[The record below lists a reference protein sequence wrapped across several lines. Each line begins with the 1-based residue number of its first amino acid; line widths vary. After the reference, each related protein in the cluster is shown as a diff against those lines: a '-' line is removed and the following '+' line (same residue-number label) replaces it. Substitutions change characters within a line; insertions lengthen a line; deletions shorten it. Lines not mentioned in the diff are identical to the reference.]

1 MENQP
6 QKRRRVVKTCWECYR
21 RKQKVCNRQQP
32 CNICVSRNVPEKCT
46 YSTSASYVTS
56 TSDPNLRLL
65 TYGNSFDDIKDIRK
79 DGAAFTKRAREE
91 EVALKSGPNPMDL
104 FGQVGYATQNN
115 SFIGLK
121 KVLLHPL
128 PCRSSLQMLMSSYL
142 SLVLQLPCESIISEL
157 VDSFYLEANWC
168 LNVIEEYYFRDHLK
182 AWTEVRTTL
191 SGQFDLG
198 TVSRDLQ
205 YFPALLFQVLAI
217 SMQYLPPN
225 TTAAKKLHL
234 NALSDSDRLSHEYSK
249 IGMELMSLLG
259 RHNSTLTAVEH
270 DLMRAAWLKNY
281 SRGSESWHS
290 LGSAISSGPQLTLT
304 SFDTSGP
311 GRKYR
316 REITEILLA
325 SHMSVMLGRP
335 RSINASDCTIRT
347 PIDCDFPTDP
357 SKTVPTMIR
366 PDGEISSYS
375 ATLFQYE
382 LAHKVHE
389 LLAAGVHRPHIQD
402 YFIVTKFHNEIM
414 ALINHLHPSIRP
426 ENPDSSWD
434 DKFPGLIRQRYYL
447 ASAAYMFMLALHRPH
462 ASIHIP
468 SRDAAITAAMNC
480 LDAQE
485 KLFRSLKSHQYRIYS
500 LAFYSID
507 AGIFLAGIRL
517 ERPELD
523 QALQLKIQTAISTA
537 IARLKIMEEKSPM
550 AKSGLQILTIC
561 FERIIASPK
570 TKTVVHN
577 EPLSSNHSMINPGVS
592 DQQDKSTTENAA
604 LNPAIPGF
612 DFFPEVPQAVPNPQL
627 LISLGNMQM
636 DSSFWNEMNQMID
649 LNVGGSMEETL
660 WGPDFQTDITYN
672 DSELF

>member
-1 MENQP
+1 
-6 QKRRRVVKTCWECYR
+6 
-21 RKQKVCNRQQP
+21 
-32 CNICVSRNVPEKCT
+32 
-46 YSTSASYVTS
+46 
-56 TSDPNLRLL
+56 
-65 TYGNSFDDIKDIRK
+65 
-79 DGAAFTKRAREE
+79 
-91 EVALKSGPNPMDL
+91 
-104 FGQVGYATQNN
+104 
-115 SFIGLK
+115 
-121 KVLLHPL
+121 
-128 PCRSSLQMLMSSYL
+128 
-142 SLVLQLPCESIISEL
+142 
-157 VDSFYLEANWC
+157 
-168 LNVIEEYYFRDHLK
+168 
-182 AWTEVRTTL
+182 
-191 SGQFDLG
+191 
-198 TVSRDLQ
+198 
-205 YFPALLFQVLAI
+205 
-217 SMQYLPPN
+217 
-225 TTAAKKLHL
+225 
-234 NALSDSDRLSHEYSK
+234 
-249 IGMELMSLLG
+249 
-259 RHNSTLTAVEH
+259 
-270 DLMRAAWLKNY
+270 
-281 SRGSESWHS
+281 
-290 LGSAISSGPQLTLT
+290 
-304 SFDTSGP
+304 
-311 GRKYR
+311 
-316 REITEILLA
+316 
-325 SHMSVMLGRP
+325 MSVMLGRP

-414 ALINHLHPSIRP
+414 ALINNLHPSIRP

-468 SRDAAITAAMNC
+468 SRDAAITAALNC

-523 QALQLKIQTAISTA
+523 QDLQVRIQTAISTA

-570 TKTVVHN
+570 TKTVVGN

-592 DQQDKSTTENAA
+592 DQQDKPTTENTA
-604 LNPAIPGF
+604 LNPAVPGF

-636 DSSFWNEMNQMID
+636 DSSFWNEMNQMVD

-660 WGPDFQTDITYN
+660 WGPDFQPDITYN
-672 DSELF
+672 GSELF